1 MIIEWVRASRTA
13 VSTSARVVL
22 LLATAAVATPAAAQ
36 SPAAGR
42 PARDAPTRALLDRYC
57 VTCHN
62 QRAKIPAAR
71 PLALDT
77 ADLAAVASHADLWE
91 NVVRKLRAG
100 TMPPAGA
107 ARPPADDVDATAAWL
122 ERELDHAAE
131 ARPDPGRVPAYR
143 RMTRT
148 EYRHAVRDL
157 LALDDLPKELD
168 IELLLPADNTVGFD
182 TIADAL
188 FVTPTLL
195 EGYLTA
201 ARKLAA
207 IAVGD
212 TSMPLVVDTYRT
224 PLEQPQDEQLA
235 ELPVGT
241 RGGISIRRLFPLTG
255 EYRLRV
261 ELAGPLRDRHQLE
274 VAVDGE
280 RVQLLPVGGPT
291 GQPRASAS
299 GGEVDGLQ
307 ITVPIQAG
315 QRTVGV
321 SFVKRTSAYA
331 ETLTV
336 PFRRSRGLDP
346 AVSAVTISG
355 PFGTRHAG
363 DTPSRR
369 SVLACGATPSAS
381 IQSVRAPSAP
391 SPAPRGAACARDIV
405 RALAKRAFRRATT
418 AEDVN
423 TLMPF
428 FEAGRREGTFDTGI
442 QRVIERVL
450 LSPEFLF
457 RVERGPTT
465 PRSGAPAAPVTDVE
479 LGSRLSFFLWSSI
492 PDDELLDIAIAGR
505 LRAPGVLDAQVRRML
520 ADRRSDALV
529 TNFAAQWLY
538 LRDLPTRRPNDRLF
552 PDFDDGL
559 RQAMTRETEL
569 FLDSILRENRSVVD
583 LISSTDT
590 FLNERLARHYGIPGI
605 YGSDFR
611 RVTMPEGSARG
622 GLLGQGS
629 ILTLT
634 SYATRTSPVV
644 RGKWILENIL
654 GSPPPPPPPNV
665 PALKTDD
672 DPKQARSMRERMAQ
686 HRANP
691 VCASCHA
698 RMDPL
703 GFALEN
709 FDAIGRWRTH
719 GDGGSAIDASGT
731 LPDGTAFRDPG
742 SLRRALAQR
751 PERFVTAFLEKLLN
765 YAIGRNVIAADSAAV
780 RAIVREAARDSYRF
794 ETLVLG
800 IVTSTPF
807 QLRRFES

>member
-1 MIIEWVRASRTA
+1 MSG
-13 VSTSARVVL
+13 
-22 LLATAAVATPAAAQ
+22 TP
-36 SPAAGR
+36 P
-42 PARDAPTRALLDRYC
+42 RALFDRYC

-77 ADLAAVASHADLWE
+77 ADLATVASDPDLWE

-107 ARPPADDVDATAAWL
+107 ARPPGDEADAAATWL
-122 ERELDHAAE
+122 ERELDRSAD
-131 ARPDPGRVPAYR
+131 ARPDPGHVPAFR
-143 RMTRT
+143 RLTRT

-212 TSMPLVVDTYRT
+212 ASMPLIVDTYRT
-224 PLEQPQDEQLA
+224 ALEQPQDEQFA
-235 ELPVGT
+235 DLPVGT
-241 RGGISIRRLFPLTG
+241 RGGMRIRRWFPLTG

-261 ELAGPLRDRHQLE
+261 ELAGPLRERHELE

-280 RVQLLPVGGPT
+280 RVQLVPVGGPA

-299 GGEVDGLQ
+299 GGEGDGLE
-307 ITVPIQAG
+307 ITVPVQAG

-336 PFRRSRGLDP
+336 PFRRGRGLDP

-355 PFGTRHAG
+355 PFGTRSAG
-363 DTPSRR
+363 DTSSRR
-369 SVLACGATPSAS
+369 RVLRCGATASAS
-381 IQSVRAPSAP
+381 SRSA
-391 SPAPRGAACARDIV
+391 GATSASSRTVGSADCARQIV
-405 RALAKRAFRRATT
+405 RLLAKRAFRRAATI
-418 AEDVN
+418 EDVH

-428 FEAGRREGTFDTGI
+428 FEAGRRGGTFDAGI

-450 LSPEFLF
+450 VSPEFLF
-457 RVERGPTT
+457 RVEGGSKR
-465 PRSGAPAAPVTDVE
+465 RDGAAAAPVSDVE
-479 LGSRLSFFLWSSI
+479 LASRLSFFLWSSI
-492 PDDELLDIAIAGR
+492 PDDELLDVAIEGR
-505 LRAPGVLDAQVRRML
+505 LRAPGVFEAQVRRML

-538 LRDLPTRRPNDRLF
+538 LWDLPARRPNDRLF

-559 RQAMTRETEL
+559 RQAMVRETEL
-569 FLDSILRENRSVVD
+569 FLGSVLRENRSVVD
-583 LISSTDT
+583 LVSSRDT

-611 RVTMPEGSARG
+611 RITLPDGSVRG

-672 DPKQARSMRERMAQ
+672 NPKQTRSMRERMTQ

-709 FDAIGRWRTH
+709 FDAIGRWRAQ
-719 GDGGSAIDASGT
+719 GDGGTAIDASGT
-731 LPDGTAFRDPG
+731 LPDGTAFKDPL
-742 SLRRALAQR
+742 SLRAALVQR
-751 PERFVTAFLEKLLN
+751 PERFVTTFTEKLLN
-765 YAIGRNVIAADSAAV
+765 YAIGRNLIAADSAAV
-780 RAIVREAARDSYRF
+780 RAIVREAFRDGYRF
-794 ETLVLG
+794 EKLVLG
-800 IVTSTPF
+800 IVASRPF
-807 QLRRFES
+807 QLRRSES